1 MSLKKFLEDYLTFGR
16 NERIGIIV
24 LMLMILFIVFLPRWY
39 AKTQVKSMIAV
50 DTAMLNAM
58 DSDQINKRFTSGDD
72 KEEEQKIAY
81 APSKTAFNG
90 NAALFEFDP
99 NTLDARGWQKLGL
112 NDRLIKTILNYRTKG
127 GKFYKK
133 EDLKKIWGMPE
144 AFYNRVEAYIN
155 IASVQSKF
163 SNTYA
168 KPEKKIIPVE
178 INIADTA
185 AFIALPA
192 IGNKLAARIISY
204 REKLGGFYSI
214 DQVAETWG
222 LSDSAFQVIK
232 PYLLVKE
239 AQTKR
244 LNINQAS
251 KDDLKVHP
259 YIRWKLASAIVDY
272 RIRHGLYNNLNELK
286 NIPDID
292 EATFEKIRY
301 YLKL

>member
-1 MSLKKFLEDYLTFGR
+1 
-16 NERIGIIV
+16 
-24 LMLMILFIVFLPRWY
+24 MLMILFIVFLPRWY